1 MAVNPIGNVTYINQN
16 AQVNS
21 IQYANSQVK
30 GDFQAMVNLQIMEEK
45 QNAKATEK
53 VEKKVAD
60 KKPTTEGKKETK
72 KQETPKKNTN
82 KKFEKFYIYDI
93 MGKLPYFNFIFF
105 QYLIKS

>member
-45 QNAKATEK
+45 QNEIEEVRPTEETLK
-53 VEKKVAD
+53 SDEDA
-60 KKPTTEGKKETK
+60 EGQASSPQCSFSVT
-72 KQETPKKNTN
+72 
-82 KKFEKFYIYDI
+82 
-93 MGKLPYFNFIFF
+93 LPHFS
-105 QYLIKS
+105 KS